1 MRRSQGLPSSGK
13 QVNAGR
19 CALDLLGSAT
29 TSAALPSAGL
39 GMWSQ
44 DAVEPPD
51 RLSFVDLFA
60 GGGGLSEGFIQE
72 GYQPIAHVEA
82 DSAACNTLRT
92 RVAYHWLVE
101 AGREDVYANYLA
113 GSIDRDMLY
122 AAVPKQ
128 VVRSVINDE
137 IRPDTLRRI
146 YGEIDSLL
154 NGRQLDLLI
163 GGPPCQAY
171 SIVGRSRDPN
181 GMVADKRNY
190 LYKCYAKF
198 LEKYC
203 PRRFVFENVL
213 GLLSAKDRHGTSY
226 LDAMQHLFRKL
237 GYETQPRIL
246 SANDYGVLQNRRR
259 VVLVGSREGSSA
271 VYPEPRRWKPDVT
284 VSEIFRGLP
293 PLRAGEGDVAPCRR
307 LRCKSPWQIRAGVS
321 SSLPLTW
328 HQARPHAE
336 RDLEIYRIAVTE
348 WNERRS
354 RLRYSTLPSR
364 LKTHRNKTA
373 FIDRFKVVA
382 GDLPFAHTVVAHICK
397 DGHYYIH
404 PDIEQNRSITPR
416 EAARLQT
423 FPDDYYFE
431 GLGPRP
437 SRTHAFRQIGN
448 AVPVLLSR
456 GIAARIREDWDA

>member
-1 MRRSQGLPSSGK
+1 MG
-13 QVNAGR
+13 
-19 CALDLLGSAT
+19 
-29 TSAALPSAGL
+29 
-39 GMWSQ
+39 
-44 DAVEPPD
+44 D

-72 GYQPIAHVEA
+72 GYLPIAHVEA
-82 DSAACNTLRT
+82 DAAACNTLRT
-92 RVAYHWLVE
+92 RMAYHWLLAV
-101 AGREDVYANYLA
+101 GQEDVYADYLA

-122 AAVPKQ
+122 AAVPQQ
-128 VVRSVINDE
+128 VVRSVVNEE

-154 NGRQLDLLI
+154 GGHELDLLI

-171 SIVGRSRDPN
+171 SVVGRSRDPN

-190 LYKCYAKF
+190 LYKCYAQF
-198 LEKYC
+198 LDKYR
-203 PRRFVFENVL
+203 PKRFVFENVL
-213 GLLSAKDRHGTSY
+213 GLLSAKDRDGTSY
-226 LDAMQHLFRKL
+226 LEAMRCLFRTL
-237 GYETQPRIL
+237 GYETQFRTL

-259 VVLVGSREGSSA
+259 VVLVGNREGVSA
-271 VYPEPRRWKPDVT
+271 IYPEPRRWVPGVT
-284 VSEIFRGLP
+284 VSEALRDLP
-293 PLRAGEGDVAPCRR
+293 PVGAGDGDVAPCHR
-307 LRCKSPWQIRAGVS
+307 LPCESRWQFEAGIS

-328 HQARPHAE
+328 HQARPHTE

-348 WNERRS
+348 WNERGS
-354 RLRYSTLPSR
+354 RLRYSALPSR

-373 FIDRFKVVA
+373 FVDRFKVVA
-382 GDLPFAHTVVAHICK
+382 GNLPFAHTVVAHICK

-404 PDIEQNRSITPR
+404 PEIEQNRSITPR

-431 GLGPRP
+431 GIGMRP

-456 GIAARIREDWDA
+456 GIAASIREHWDA